1 MKKQKTQ
8 VDEVKSWLRKQN
20 TRQLKTFCLFIEA
33 VLKERQ
39 QKNEDKQKDRDK
51 EKDEDKT
58 PKNWKQ
64 LEIYF

>member
-33 VLKERQ
+33 VLKERHQ
-39 QKNEDKQKDRDK
+39 
-51 EKDEDKT
+51 KDEDKAL
-58 PKNWKQ
+58 KK
-64 LEIYF
+64 

>member
-20 TRQLKTFCLFIEA
+20 TKQLKTFCLFIEA

-39 QKNEDKQKDRDK
+39 QKNEDKQKNKDK
-51 EKDEDKT
+51 EKDGDKT
-58 PKNWKQ
+58 LKNWKQ
-64 LEIYF
+64 LELEF

>member
-20 TRQLKTFCLFIEA
+20 TKQLKTFCLFIEA
-33 VLKERQ
+33 VLKERH
-39 QKNEDKQKDRDK
+39 QKDEDKQKDRDK

-58 PKNWKQ
+58 SKNWKQ